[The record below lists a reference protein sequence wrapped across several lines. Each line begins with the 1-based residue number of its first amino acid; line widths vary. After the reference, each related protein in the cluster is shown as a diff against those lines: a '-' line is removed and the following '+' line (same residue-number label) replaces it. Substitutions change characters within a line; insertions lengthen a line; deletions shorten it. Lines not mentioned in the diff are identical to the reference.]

1 MQITREKAKQ
11 NLATGQKPDGDF
23 FADFIDSLVFK
34 SDDLRSLFLSYASQ
48 LEAEQGLENTKVMTA
63 LRVQNALDKLKA
75 QLLGV
80 SAPENG
86 NDFSKIHKR
95 LSAVEVMLVGS
106 NNNNNR
112 IDRWKEITAF
122 LNGISDRNQTLLQM
136 LNNVT
141 ASQIGDYKYSAQ
153 ANNHE
158 GWLLCN
164 GAAISRTTYA
174 ELFQL
179 INTKF
184 GAGDGT
190 NTFNLPDARGRVLIQ
205 SGTGSG
211 LSARNI
217 GDKLGSENK
226 SISVAEMPSHSHKI
240 RGHNHHYHSVAL
252 GGIKA
257 QLNDRSPNVDR
268 AVSSENH
275 RNYTSW
281 QGDVNTENTGN
292 GRAFPLFQPSLVA
305 GNLFIY
311 SAVKS

>member
-75 QLLGV
+75 QLLGA

-86 NDFSKIHKR
+86 NDFSKIHNR
-95 LSAVEVMLVGS
+95 LSAVEVMLVGN

-136 LNNVT
+136 LNNIT

-153 ANNHE
+153 AANHE
-158 GWLLCN
+158 GWLLCD

-190 NTFNLPDARGRVLIQ
+190 NTFNLPDARGRVLVQ

-211 LSARNI
+211 LTARNI

-226 SISVAEMPSHSHKI
+226 SISVAEMPSHSHKVY
-240 RGHNHHYHSVAL
+240 GHNHRYHSVGL
-252 GGIKA
+252 GGLRA
-257 QLNDRSPNVDR
+257 VLAGNTGYNDR
-268 AVSSENH
+268 ACSSESWSTE
-275 RNYTSW
+275 TSW
-281 QGDVNTENTGN
+281 QGDTNTGSTGN
-292 GRAFPLFQPSLVA
+292 GSAFSLFQPSLAV

-311 SAVKS
+311 SGKK

>member
-75 QLLGV
+75 QLLGA

-86 NDFSKIHKR
+86 NDFSKIHNR
-95 LSAVEVMLVGS
+95 LAVLEEIFTGDA
-106 NNNNNR
+106 NNNGVL
-112 IDRWKEITAF
+112 DRWQEVKAF
-122 LNGISDRNQTLLQM
+122 LAGISDQATDLMAM
-136 LNNVT
+136 LKHRPPT
-141 ASQIGDYKYSAQ
+141 QIGDYKYSAQ

-158 GWLLCN
+158 GWLLCD
-164 GAAISRTTYA
+164 GSAISRTTYA
-174 ELFQL
+174 GLFQL

-184 GAGDGT
+184 GSGDGT
-190 NTFNLPDARGRVLIQ
+190 NTFNLPDARGRVLVQ

-211 LSARNI
+211 LTARNI
-217 GDKLGSENK
+217 GDKFGSETK
-226 SISVAEMPSHSHKI
+226 ALSVSEMPNHSHKVY
-240 RGHNHHYHSVAL
+240 GHNHRYHSVGL
-252 GGIKA
+252 GGLRA
-257 QLNDRSPNVDR
+257 VLAGNTGYVDR
-268 AVSSENH
+268 ACSSESWSTE
-275 RNYTSW
+275 TSW
-281 QGDVNTENTGN
+281 QGDTNTGSTGN
-292 GRAFPLFQPSLVA
+292 GSAFSLFQPSLAV

-311 SAVKS
+311 SGKK